1 MHQVMLQLGK
11 PAGTYLD
18 VPHQLSQEEERR
30 LRHGVYVRPGRSCT
44 AGLSPSAGRHA
55 YFQLT
60 EEAVLPAQATAVTRA
75 NCWRTSSTARSLSW
89 SGLSSKMHLPLHEFT
104 KSKTAAGVYT
114 PGSSRVPL
122 LLPVLLLDTEPSLD
136 SRRVAPPAGGTGD
149 GGGKGPPRSLTA
161 LAALLRETLTGEMPS
176 AQSVSVLDVH
186 Y

>member
-1 MHQVMLQLGK
+1 MPTFSSQKKHCCLLR
-11 PAGTYLD
+11 LL
-18 VPHQLSQEEERR
+18 LSQ
-30 LRHGVYVRPGRSCT
+30 
-44 AGLSPSAGRHA
+44 GLTGGGPRAQPDPSAGVG
-55 YFQLT
+55 Y
-60 EEAVLPAQATAVTRA
+60 RA
-75 NCWRTSSTARSLSW
+75 RCIF
-89 SGLSSKMHLPLHEFT
+89 PLHEFT

-149 GGGKGPPRSLTA
+149 GGGRGPPRSLTA

-186 Y
+186 